1 MRPNG
6 NLEPQH
12 HAMYRALGD
21 MGNQRDVYTV
31 DEALMSLGFGKF
43 QFFVLLYSGIGYA
56 AEAMEIMILSFIG
69 SPIQSEWKLSP
80 QQESFISSVVFAGML
95 LGQYSWGVI
104 SDNYGRRQVPTI
116 SPDLSSFLIDF
127 LQPGLQKG
135 FVFTALVT
143 SGAGFLSAFS
153 PNYIT
158 FIILRFLVGI
168 GLGGGPVLFSW
179 FLEFVPAT
187 NRGIWMTIFSFC
199 WSLGT
204 ILEAS
209 LAWVIMPNLGWRWL
223 LALSSVPVLLLLLF
237 YGFTPESPKYLCTKG
252 RTADA
257 MHVLENMA
265 RMNSMV
271 LPSGSLIS
279 DFKGVFD
286 GDENVPETS
295 HLITVQNDQTDIDQ
309 DMDSKIGFISTLCNL
324 LSPKLVRSTLLLWI
338 GFFGN
343 IFAYYGIVLLTSALS
358 DGKMTCSSPKL
369 HFNRTEDIN
378 LYKDVFITSFA
389 ELPGLILLAVMVDR
403 FGRKLSVVTMLFAAF
418 VFLIPLAFPQTE
430 GLTTA
435 LLFCTRLCITA
446 SSTGLCIYAPEVYP
460 TSLRSSGYGTASAV
474 GRIGGIISPLVAVAL
489 VDDCHQTE
497 AILLFEIVISV
508 SAIAVAFFPIETKG
522 RSLDDS
528 LESLI
533 S

>member
-1 MRPNG
+1 
-6 NLEPQH
+6 
-12 HAMYRALGD
+12 
-21 MGNQRDVYTV
+21 MGNEKNKYTV
-31 DEALMSLGFGKF
+31 EEALVSIGFGKF
-43 QFFVLLYSGIGYA
+43 QFFVFLYSGIGYA

-80 QQESFISSVVFAGML
+80 RQESLISSVVFAGML

-104 SDNYGRRQVPTI
+104 SDNYGRR
-116 SPDLSSFLIDF
+116 
-127 LQPGLQKG
+127 KA
-135 FVFTALVT
+135 FVFTALIA
-143 SGAGFLSAFS
+143 SGAGFLGAFS

-179 FLEFVPAT
+179 FLEFVPII
-187 NRGIWMTIFSFC
+187 NRGKWMTVFLFC

-209 LAWVIMPNLGWRWL
+209 LAWVVLPNLGWRWL
-223 LALSSVPVLLLLLF
+223 LALSSLPVLLLLLF
-237 YGFTPESPKYLCTKG
+237 YGFTPESPRYLCTKG

-257 MHVLENMA
+257 IKVLEKMA
-265 RMNSMV
+265 RMNKMA

-279 DFKGVFD
+279 DIKGELD

-295 HLITVQNDQTDIDQ
+295 HLTTIQRDQIDVFH
-309 DMDSKIGFISTLCNL
+309 DTKSKIGFFTTLSIL
-324 LSPKLVRSTLLLWI
+324 LSPTLVRSTLLIWI

-343 IFAYYGIVLLTSALS
+343 IFAYYGIVLLTSALT
-358 DGKMTCSSPKL
+358 DGKMSCTSPKHHL
-369 HFNRTEDIN
+369 NLTGNVN
-378 LYKDVFITSFA
+378 LYKDLFITSFA

-403 FGRKLSVVTMLFAAF
+403 FGRKITVVTMLFAAL
-418 VFLIPLAFPQTE
+418 VCLIPLAFSKTE

-435 LLFCTRLCITA
+435 LLFCTRSFITT
-446 SSTGLCIYAPEVYP
+446 SMTCLCIYAPEVYP

-489 VDDCHQTE
+489 VNDCHQTE
-497 AILLFEIVISV
+497 AILLFELVIGL
-508 SAIAVAFFPIETKG
+508 SAIAVAFFPIETKD
-522 RSLDDS
+522 RSLHDS

-533 S
+533 IS

>member
-1 MRPNG
+1 
-6 NLEPQH
+6 
-12 HAMYRALGD
+12 
-21 MGNQRDVYTV
+21 MGNERNMYTV
-31 DEALMSLGFGKF
+31 EEALVSVGFGKF
-43 QFFVLLYSGIGYA
+43 QFFVFLYSGIGYA
-56 AEAMEIMILSFIG
+56 AEAMELMILSFIG

-80 QQESFISSVVFAGML
+80 RQESLISSVVFAGML

-104 SDNYGRRQVPTI
+104 SDNYGRR
-116 SPDLSSFLIDF
+116 
-127 LQPGLQKG
+127 KG
-135 FVFTALVT
+135 FIFTALVT

-153 PNYIT
+153 PNYNT

-209 LAWVIMPNLGWRWL
+209 LAWVVMPNMGWRWL
-223 LALSSVPVLLLLLF
+223 LALSSLPVLLLLLF
-237 YGFTPESPKYLCTKG
+237 YSFTPESPRYLCTKG
-252 RTADA
+252 RTTDA
-257 MHVLENMA
+257 IKVLEKMARTNNMA
-265 RMNSMV
+265 
-271 LPSGSLIS
+271 LPYGSLIS
-279 DFKGVFD
+279 DIRGELD
-286 GDENVPETS
+286 GEENVPETS
-295 HLITVQNDQTDIDQ
+295 HLIIVQRDRTPVLHN
-309 DMDSKIGFISTLCNL
+309 MKSKIGFFTTLSNL
-324 LSPKLVRSTLLLWI
+324 LSPTLVRSTLLLWI

-358 DGKMTCSSPKL
+358 DGKMACTSPKL
-369 HFNRTEDIN
+369 QLNHTEDEN

-389 ELPGLILLAVMVDR
+389 ELPGLLLLAVMVDR
-403 FGRKLSVVTMLFAAF
+403 FGRKITMIIMLFTAF
-418 VFLIPLAFPQTE
+418 VSLIPLAFLHTE
-430 GLTTA
+430 GLTTT

-446 SSTGLCIYAPEVYP
+446 SSTCLCIYAPELYP
-460 TSLRSSGYGTASAV
+460 TSLRSSGYGTASAM

-497 AILLFEIVISV
+497 AILLFEFVISL
-508 SAIAVAFFPIETKG
+508 SAIVVAFFPVETKG
-522 RSLDDS
+522 RGLDDS

>member
-1 MRPNG
+1 
-6 NLEPQH
+6 
-12 HAMYRALGD
+12 

-104 SDNYGRRQVPTI
+104 SDNYGRR
-116 SPDLSSFLIDF
+116 
-127 LQPGLQKG
+127 KG

-209 LAWVIMPNLGWRWL
+209 LAWVVMPNLGWRWL

-237 YGFTPESPKYLCTKG
+237 YGFTPESPRYLCTKG

-257 MHVLENMA
+257 MLVLENMA
-265 RMNSMV
+265 RMNSME
-271 LPSGSLIS
+271 LPSGALIS
-279 DFKGVFD
+279 DFKGEFD
-286 GDENVPETS
+286 GDQNFPETS

-309 DMDSKIGFISTLCNL
+309 DMESKTGFISTLCNL

-369 HFNRTEDIN
+369 HFNPSEDIN

-403 FGRKLSVVTMLFAAF
+403 FGRKLSVVTMLLAAF

-430 GLTTA
+430 GFTTA

-446 SSTGLCIYAPEVYP
+446 SSTGLCIYAPEIYP